1 MRRRRSVC
9 LFLKCAPEGVL
20 STLEI
25 FQNTSGYQES
35 LRQFDQGEVSWLP
48 LLVWES
54 QPKSTFSFPHWEWRT
69 GKKRLKMR
77 DLGSKPKL
85 RDIVRSYHF
94 SFLWALCM
102 IPLQPEYFLDI
113 RFIYRWEY
121 CLTVGYILKAGT
133 VWSCWVYVPPESM
146 ERTFNKRLKKKSW
159 KKKVEGL
166 LLWPQKARKKEK
178 TKRSEKT
185 NKPHT
190 KFERVS
196 HDASQK
202 IIPRNKFWCSHK
214 ESWEAEHALL
224 FSYHTCSVWRRCETV
239 PSGTHS
245 MSVLITSR
253 TTDFVPKCS
262 YWEFYHSLK
271 LQRDW
276 IWLEALWC
284 SF

>member
-20 STLEI
+20 STLEN

-35 LRQFDQGEVSWLP
+35 LRQFDQGEASWLP
-48 LLVWES
+48 LPVWES

-113 RFIYRWEY
+113 GFIYRWEY

-159 KKKVEGL
+159 KKKSGRFITL
-166 LLWPQKARKKEK
+166 TPKGQKKRENKEK
-178 TKRSEKT
+178 WKNKQTIYEVWKGKPRCKSEK
-185 NKPHT
+185 NP
-190 KFERVS
+190 
-196 HDASQK
+196 
-202 IIPRNKFWCSHK
+202 K
-214 ESWEAEHALL
+214 EQ
-224 FSYHTCSVWRRCETV
+224 
-239 PSGTHS
+239 
-245 MSVLITSR
+245 VLM
-253 TTDFVPKCS
+253 
-262 YWEFYHSLK
+262 
-271 LQRDW
+271 
-276 IWLEALWC
+276 
-284 SF
+284 

>member
-20 STLEI
+20 STLEN

-35 LRQFDQGEVSWLP
+35 LRQFDQGEASWLP

-102 IPLQPEYFLDI
+102 IPLQPEYFLDV
-113 RFIYRWEY
+113 RFICRWEY
-121 CLTVGYILKAGT
+121 CLAVGYIPKAGT

-146 ERTFNKRLKKKSW
+146 ERTFNKRLKKNLE
-159 KKKVEGL
+159 KKKWKVYYFDPKRPE
-166 LLWPQKARKKEK
+166 KKRKQREVKK
-178 TKRSEKT
+178 QT
-185 NKPHT
+185 NHI
-190 KFERVS
+190 R
-196 HDASQK
+196 
-202 IIPRNKFWCSHK
+202 
-214 ESWEAEHALL
+214 
-224 FSYHTCSVWRRCETV
+224 
-239 PSGTHS
+239 
-245 MSVLITSR
+245 
-253 TTDFVPKCS
+253 
-262 YWEFYHSLK
+262 SLK
-271 LQRDW
+271 G
-276 IWLEALWC
+276 
-284 SF
+284 

>member
-9 LFLKCAPEGVL
+9 LFLKCAPEGGL

-35 LRQFDQGEVSWLP
+35 LRQFDQGEASWLP

-146 ERTFNKRLKKKSW
+146 ERTFNKRLKKNLE
-159 KKKVEGL
+159 KKKWKVYYFDPKRPE
-166 LLWPQKARKKEK
+166 KKRK
-178 TKRSEKT
+178 
-185 NKPHT
+185 
-190 KFERVS
+190 
-196 HDASQK
+196 
-202 IIPRNKFWCSHK
+202 
-214 ESWEAEHALL
+214 
-224 FSYHTCSVWRRCETV
+224 
-239 PSGTHS
+239 
-245 MSVLITSR
+245 
-253 TTDFVPKCS
+253 
-262 YWEFYHSLK
+262 
-271 LQRDW
+271 
-276 IWLEALWC
+276 
-284 SF
+284 